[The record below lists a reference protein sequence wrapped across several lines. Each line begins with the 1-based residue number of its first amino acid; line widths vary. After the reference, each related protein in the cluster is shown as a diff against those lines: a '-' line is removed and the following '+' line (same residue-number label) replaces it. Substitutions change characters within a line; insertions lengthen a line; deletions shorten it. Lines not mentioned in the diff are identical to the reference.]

1 MEKKSLLKR
10 FLIWR
15 VKYIP
20 TQTFLM
26 ILSMITGIASGF
38 AAVIIYNLVHFIQK
52 TLHSGIFKDYFNY
65 LYLIYPVIGISLTVF
80 FIKFILKQRVGHG
93 IPKVLYAIS
102 KSHGNINPHNMFSS
116 IITSALTVGFGGSVG
131 LEGPTIATGGAIGAN
146 LGRLLR
152 LTFKHRMLLL
162 GCASAGGMAAI
173 FKAPIAGVVFAFEVI
188 MLDLTTSSIVPILIA
203 ASAGSL
209 TSYAF
214 LGQKVLLDINV
225 VGKFQFEDLP
235 FYILLGVLTGLMSI
249 YFTRIYMYVGRLFDR
264 IKHSYNKL
272 LIGGISLGVLILVFP
287 ALYGDGYESIN
298 SALHGSYEHLFTNS
312 FFSLYQDSIIVAMV
326 LIVAIT
332 FLKVIATSIT
342 FGSGGIGGIFA
353 PTLFMGANT
362 GLLFAS
368 VFKYF
373 DFKNMDLSNYAL
385 VGMAGMIAGVLH
397 APLTGIFLIA
407 DLTQGYALLMPLMI
421 ASTIS
426 YATIKYFEPNN
437 VYTIQLAKR
446 KALLTHHADKNVLS
460 MMKVGEI
467 LETDFIT
474 VDKDA
479 TLGGLVKAVSKS
491 PRNIFPIVDKDNTFL
506 GVVTLNDIRDIM
518 FKSAEYDN
526 VFVKDLMHVPETF
539 VTLDDSMED
548 VAHKIQ
554 HSRRFNIVVL
564 KDGKYVG
571 FVSRANVFSNYRRIL
586 KNISAH

>member
-1 MEKKSLLKR
+1 
-10 FLIWR
+10 
-15 VKYIP
+15 
-20 TQTFLM
+20 
-26 ILSMITGIASGF
+26 MITGITSGF
-38 AAVIIYNLVHFIQK
+38 AAVIIYNLVHFIRSA
-52 TLHSGIFKDYFNY
+52 LHTGISEDYFNY
-65 LYLIYPVIGISLTVF
+65 LYLVYPILGISLTVF

-102 KSHGNINPHNMFSS
+102 KNHGNINPHNMFSS

-131 LEGPTIATGGAIGAN
+131 LEGPTVATGGAIGSN

-162 GCASAGGMAAI
+162 GCASAGAMAAI
-173 FKAPIAGVVFAFEVI
+173 FKAPIAAVVFAFEVI

-214 LGQKVLLDINV
+214 LGQKVLYDINV

-249 YFTRIYMYVGRLFDR
+249 YFTRTYMFVGQLFDK

-272 LIGGISLGVLILVFP
+272 LIGGLSLGVLILIFP
-287 ALYGDGYESIN
+287 SLYGDGYESVN
-298 SALHGSYEHLFTNS
+298 SALHGSYEHLFANS
-312 FFSLYQDSIIVAMV
+312 FFSEYQDNIIVI
-326 LIVAIT
+326 LILIISIT
-332 FLKVIATSIT
+332 LLKVIATSIT

-368 VFKYF
+368 VFNYF
-373 DFKNMDLSNYAL
+373 DFKNMALSNFAL

-421 ASTIS
+421 TATIS

-446 KALLTHHADKNVLS
+446 KQLLTHHADKNVLTL
-460 MMKVGEI
+460 MKVDEI
-467 LETDFIT
+467 LETDFTT

-479 TLGGLVKAVSKS
+479 TLGDLVQAVSKS

-506 GVVTLNDIRDIM
+506 GVVTLNDVRDIM
-518 FKSAEYDN
+518 FKPEEYNN

-539 VTLDDSMED
+539 VTINDSMED

-554 HSRRFNIVVL
+554 HSRRFNIVAL
-564 KDGKYVG
+564 ENGKYMG
-571 FVSRANVFSNYRRIL
+571 FVSRANVFSNYRKIL
-586 KNISAH
+586 KEMSAH